1 MRELEK
7 NGICDIKA
15 DEEIAPKYTFF
26 RKYYLYIGLSCVG
39 GNSILGAC
47 ILHMQAGPA
56 YACIPY
62 LTHNKLM

>member
-1 MRELEK
+1 MSVAEIGRCSILGGMK
-7 NGICDIKA
+7 HMQRGARMGMYGILNI
-15 DEEIAPKYTFF
+15 
-26 RKYYLYIGLSCVG
+26 LCVG

-62 LTHNKLM
+62 LTYNKLM